1 MLRIVSHIERLLLV
15 HDCVIVP
22 KFGGFV
28 LQSVSAMQ
36 IEGQTFRPS
45 RKELRFNV
53 TLQHNDGLLAESYMQ
68 MYAVNYKQAQLM
80 LEEDVIEMKN
90 QLQLYKKMSMGALG
104 SFRVGEEGQI
114 IFQPTGTDLFS
125 VDTYGL
131 PTFYFPTLMSLH
143 SVEKEPTILLTGSD
157 EKKDVL
163 YIPVSRKLIRTAVAS
178 VAAVA
183 LFLLVSTPVKDV
195 NQDVYTASFVPAEVI
210 SPVMVKSGV
219 PVETD
224 TSMVVDKSEI
234 TEVMVAHEVK
244 KEIPTSIKEK
254 ATIKTVTKRDASV
267 KKEMVNQPKP
277 KMYHIVIASFPN
289 ESQAD
294 EFIAK
299 VNRREC
305 KNVNKVARD
314 GKYRIYAD
322 KFNNRKEAEA
332 YMTNLRLNP
341 KYKDAWLY
349 ICR

>member
-131 PTFYFPTLMSLH
+131 PTFYFPTLISF
-143 SVEKEPTILLTGSD
+143 IL
-157 EKKDVL
+157 
-163 YIPVSRKLIRTAVAS
+163 
-178 VAAVA
+178 
-183 LFLLVSTPVKDV
+183 
-195 NQDVYTASFVPAEVI
+195 
-210 SPVMVKSGV
+210 SP
-219 PVETD
+219 
-224 TSMVVDKSEI
+224 
-234 TEVMVAHEVK
+234 H
-244 KEIPTSIKEK
+244 
-254 ATIKTVTKRDASV
+254 
-267 KKEMVNQPKP
+267 
-277 KMYHIVIASFPN
+277 F
-289 ESQAD
+289 
-294 EFIAK
+294 F
-299 VNRREC
+299 
-305 KNVNKVARD
+305 
-314 GKYRIYAD
+314 
-322 KFNNRKEAEA
+322 F
-332 YMTNLRLNP
+332 
-341 KYKDAWLY
+341 
-349 ICR
+349 